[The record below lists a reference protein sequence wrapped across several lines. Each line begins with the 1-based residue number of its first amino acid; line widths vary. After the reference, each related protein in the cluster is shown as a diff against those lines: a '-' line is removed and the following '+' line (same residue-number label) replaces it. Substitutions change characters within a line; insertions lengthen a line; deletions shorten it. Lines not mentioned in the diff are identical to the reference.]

1 MLGVGVAVCGV
12 SPETG
17 FEGQRWARQR
27 ALRESRPSPSPS
39 PSPSSSSS
47 SYTGLPKGSPSPLPL
62 LDDAFADTFPSEDAP
77 SPSPEARV
85 ADTSP
90 SKGAPSS
97 SPEEQVSKPGWT
109 FDPRSFA
116 ANKRSSECPV
126 GQRTATASECLTA
139 VRVAALHQSAG
150 KVRHHL
156 RSVSVSAIDGSVPSG
171 CSYSA
176 VSSVAIFNSHPA
188 GGNGWLPEADYKMWL
203 ARGRSV
209 NRSAYTLVCHD
220 GVAKPAG
227 VAKPDR
233 DSRTLAD
240 GDDEAAEKGAEKEE
254 AWESVMDQLG
264 KEENEAYKE
273 AEKERED
280 MTEKETAKE
289 AEKKAERKALAKEA
303 TKENRRLANE
313 AAAKIAD
320 AEAHNDLTEE
330 KLAEARGNGA
340 PTRAHAARV
349 AKEKARAGDR
359 PHDLDGDSRPPAQ
372 NGDGKNGDGKNG
384 DGKNGDG
391 KNVWWLHIPKCGSSF
406 SRSAGMYPTDP
417 NRNGGTHAVLP
428 ADADKATLGRVI
440 TMFRAPKQRLMSM
453 YEYMKRD
460 VKMIKGKPNF
470 YGAGFSWGW
479 NMVDAH
485 VVRRGIYNNGSVAE
499 TLGSFV
505 GCQANAVLGHRC
517 LNRNLTDVTA
527 AKAIARAGQFRFIGL
542 ESEWALSVC
551 LFNYA
556 MSGTRYVTQGQLVN
570 LRPTD
575 ASSGLSTEYNET
587 DVPDDPIDDELYAW
601 AEMRFEQQLKEHDI
615 SEATCPDYTSTPPPG
630 SARLR
635 RAEGLPMQST
645 DDPDADA
652 EQETDDS
659 YRFYGELD

>member
-1 MLGVGVAVCGV
+1 MARVAD
-12 SPETG
+12 
-17 FEGQRWARQR
+17 A
-27 ALRESRPSPSPS
+27 A
-39 PSPSSSSS
+39 SSK
-47 SYTGLPKGSPSPLPL
+47 Y
-62 LDDAFADTFPSEDAP
+62 AP
-77 SPSPEARV
+77 TPSPEARV

-90 SKGAPSS
+90 PKGAPSL
-97 SPEEQVSKPGWT
+97 SPQERVVEPTWT
-109 FDPRSFA
+109 FDPRSFV

-126 GQRTATASECLTA
+126 GQRTATARECLAA
-139 VRVAALHQSAG
+139 VSVAATRTGAG

-156 RSVSVSAIDGSVPSG
+156 RSVSVSASDGAVPSG

-188 GGNGWLPEADYKMWL
+188 GGNGWLPEADYQMWQE
-203 ARGRSV
+203 RGRSV
-209 NRSAYTLVCHD
+209 NRSAYTLVCPAD
-220 GVAKPAG
+220 VAKPAS

-233 DSRTLAD
+233 DNQTSAD
-240 GDDEAAEKGAEKEE
+240 GDEATGEDAGKEE
-254 AWESVMDQLG
+254 AWQQVWDELG
-264 KEENEAYKE
+264 K
-273 AEKERED
+273 AEKEAQKEAQKEREQ
-280 MTEKETAKE
+280 MAEAK
-289 AEKKAERKALAKEA
+289 AEKKAEKRPLAKEA
-303 TKENRRLANE
+303 AKENRRLAND
-313 AAAKIAD
+313 AGAKIAD
-320 AEAHNDLTEE
+320 AEARETP
-330 KLAEARGNGA
+330 A
-340 PTRAHAARV
+340 PAARV
-349 AKEKARAGDR
+349 AAGNR
-359 PHDLDGDSRPPAQ
+359 PRDLDGDSRTSARD
-372 NGDGKNGDGKNG
+372 DGKAGKA
-384 DGKNGDG
+384 GKSG
-391 KNVWWLHIPKCGSSF
+391 KAVWWLHIPKCGSSF

-417 NRNGGTHAVLP
+417 NRNGGTHAILP
-428 ADADKATLGRVI
+428 ADADKATLGRVV

-460 VKMIKGKPNF
+460 VKIIKGKPNF

-527 AKAIARAGQFRFIGL
+527 AKAIERAGQFRFIGL

-551 LFNYA
+551 LFNYV

-601 AEMRFEQQLKEHDI
+601 AEMRFEQQLKEYDI
-615 SEATCPDYTSTPPPG
+615 SEATCPDYTSKPPPG

-652 EQETDDS
+652 EEIDDS
-659 YRFYGELD
+659 YRFYADLD